1 MCWLITK
8 VAVVRRCCMR
18 IVFVCLCDDP
28 RDAMKHTDA
37 LFLRALDA
45 ADAHPP
51 GVACAHCGSVEEL
64 PCEDYPSARRVKV
77 PSIAPA
83 LLILAVVVQG
93 LEVGAVHGAPAHYP
107 CQRALPRICL
117 CLAQCLILIGTG
129 GCVSGSA
136 HKCLT
141 KLYPD

>member
-1 MCWLITK
+1 
-8 VAVVRRCCMR
+8 
-18 IVFVCLCDDP
+18 
-28 RDAMKHTDA
+28 MKHTDA

-93 LEVGAVHGAPAHYP
+93 LEAGAVHGAPARYP
-107 CQRALPRICL
+107 CQRALPRIC
-117 CLAQCLILIGTG
+117 
-129 GCVSGSA
+129 CVLLNA
-136 HKCLT
+136 
-141 KLYPD
+141 

>member
-1 MCWLITK
+1 MEQ
-8 VAVVRRCCMR
+8 
-18 IVFVCLCDDP
+18 
-28 RDAMKHTDA
+28 TDA

-83 LLILAVVVQG
+83 LLILAVVVQVAG
-93 LEVGAVHGAPAHYP
+93 LEGSAVHGTPAHYP

-117 CLAQCLILIGTG
+117 CLDQRLILIGMG
-129 GCVSGSA
+129 CCVSGSV

-141 KLYPD
+141 K